1 MNSVSIGVSENDMP
15 RTNRKHK
22 ERVFLMLYND
32 KRELL
37 KLYNAINGTDYG
49 NPDELEIV
57 TLENAIYM
65 SMKNNLAFVIRSEL
79 NLYEH
84 QSTKNPNMPL
94 RDLLYIAHEYQKLID
109 NKELFLTKAISIPAP
124 RFFMFYNGKDST
136 EDRFELKLS
145 DLYNPKVDE
154 PELELRVTV
163 LNINLGRN
171 RELMD
176 KCDTLNEYAIY
187 VDKVRRYQ
195 KVMSNDEAV
204 RRAVNECIDENVLKD
219 FFMKQKEE
227 VIAMSIFE
235 YDEEAVLDYIGQKQ
249 WEDGRAAGR
258 AEGYE
263 SGRAEGYES
272 GKAEGVFLQ
281 QVMSVRKNILKG
293 KSIEVITEFVDLDM
307 EVVCRIAEYMA
318 ENPSV
323 TDEELM
329 EWYINNRYRINI

>member
-1 MNSVSIGVSENDMP
+1 MNNVSNSVSENDMP

-22 ERVFLMLYND
+22 ERVFLMLYED
-32 KRELL
+32 RRELL
-37 KLYNAINGTDYG
+37 KLYNAINGTDYD
-49 NPDELEIV
+49 NPEELEIV

-65 SMKNNLAFVIRSEL
+65 GMKNDLAFVIRSEL

-94 RDLLYIAHEYQKLID
+94 RDLLYISHEYQKLID
-109 NKELFLTKAISIPAP
+109 NKALFLTKAISIPAP
-124 RFFMFYNGKDST
+124 RFLMLYNGKEEV

-145 DLYNPKVDE
+145 DLYNPKVDD

-163 LNINLGRN
+163 LNINLGHN

-195 KVMSNDEAV
+195 KLMSNDEAV
-204 RRAVNECIDENVLKD
+204 RRAVDECIEENVLRD
-219 FFMKQKEE
+219 FFIKQKEE

-249 WEDGRAAGR
+249 WEDGRAV
-258 AEGYE
+258 GYA
-263 SGRAEGYES
+263 SGRTEGIL
-272 GKAEGVFLQ
+272 LQ
-281 QVMSVRKNILKG
+281 QVSSVRKNVLKG
-293 KSIEVITEFVDLDM
+293 KNAQVIAEFMELDIEFVH
-307 EVVCRIAEYMA
+307 RIAAYVT
-318 ENPSV
+318 ENTAV
-323 TDEELM
+323 TDDELV
-329 EWYINNRYRINI
+329 EWYCNKQ

>member
-1 MNSVSIGVSENDMP
+1 
-15 RTNRKHK
+15 
-22 ERVFLMLYND
+22 MLYED
-32 KRELL
+32 RRELL
-37 KLYNAINGTDYG
+37 KLYNAINGTDYDD
-49 NPDELEIV
+49 PEELEIV

-65 SMKNNLAFVIRSEL
+65 NMKNDLAFIIRSEL

-94 RDLLYIAHEYQKLID
+94 RDLMYIAHEYQKLID

-124 RFFMFYNGKDST
+124 RFFMFYNGKDEV

-163 LNINLGRN
+163 LNINLGHN

-176 KCDTLNEYAIY
+176 KCATLNEYAIY
-187 VDKVRRYQ
+187 VNKVRRYQ

-204 RRAVNECIDENVLKD
+204 RRAVDECIEENVLRD
-219 FFMKQKEE
+219 FFIKQKEE

-258 AEGYE
+258 DEGLLLE
-263 SGRAEGYES
+263 QISAIR
-272 GKAEGVFLQ
+272 
-281 QVMSVRKNILKG
+281 RNILKG
-293 KSIEVITEFVDLDM
+293 RSADS
-307 EVVCRIAEYMA
+307 IAEFMA
-318 ENPSV
+318 VDIGFVRRFAEYIAKNV
-323 TDEELM
+323 NITDDELVK
-329 EWYINNRYRINI
+329 WYCGQK

>member
-1 MNSVSIGVSENDMP
+1 MNNVSNSVSENGMP

-22 ERVFLMLYND
+22 ERVFLMLYED
-32 KRELL
+32 RRELL
-37 KLYNAINGTDYG
+37 KLYNAINGTDYDD
-49 NPDELEIV
+49 PEELEIV

-65 SMKNNLAFVIRSEL
+65 NMKNDLAFIIRSEL

-94 RDLLYIAHEYQKLID
+94 RDLMYIAHEYQKLID

-124 RFFMFYNGKDST
+124 RFFMFYNGKDEV

-163 LNINLGRN
+163 LNINLGHN

-176 KCDTLNEYAIY
+176 KCATLNEYAIY

-204 RRAVNECIDENVLKD
+204 RRAVDECIEENVLRD
-219 FFMKQKEE
+219 FFIKQKEE

-249 WEDGRAAGR
+249 WEDGRNTGR
-258 AEGYE
+258 LEGKL
-263 SGRAEGYES
+263 EGKVE
-272 GKAEGVFLQ
+272 GKLGEQLRLIV
-281 QVMSVRKNILKG
+281 SKVRKNKTLA
-293 KSIEVITEFVDLDM
+293 E
-307 EVVCRIAEYMA
+307 IAEVL
-318 ENPSV
+318 ELDESV
-323 TDEELM
+323 IMPVYIAVCKCAPDYDVDKICELVN
-329 EWYINNRYRINI
+329 YSVG